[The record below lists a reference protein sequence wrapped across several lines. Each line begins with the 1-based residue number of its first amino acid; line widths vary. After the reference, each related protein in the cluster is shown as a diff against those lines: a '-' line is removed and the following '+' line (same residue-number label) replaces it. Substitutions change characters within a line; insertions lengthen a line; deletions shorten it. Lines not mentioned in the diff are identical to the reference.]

1 MIDDR
6 AIVMFGLWLEW
17 KNDHHLCF
25 LSRIFFFIHTV
36 RAHSDI
42 YIINRPLDAQKKIYI
57 HLVIPKLDSVLT
69 PPPQPPFESSY
80 RRL

>member
-25 LSRIFFFIHTV
+25 LSRIFFLYTLFGHIL
-36 RAHSDI
+36 I
-42 YIINRPLDAQKKIYI
+42 YIIYYI
-57 HLVIPKLDSVLT
+57 
-69 PPPQPPFESSY
+69 
-80 RRL
+80 